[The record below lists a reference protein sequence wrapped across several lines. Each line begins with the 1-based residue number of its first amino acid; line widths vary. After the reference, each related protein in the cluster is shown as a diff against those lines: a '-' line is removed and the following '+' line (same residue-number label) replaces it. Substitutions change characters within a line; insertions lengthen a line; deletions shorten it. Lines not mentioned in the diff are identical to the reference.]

1 MIKIALCDDE
11 ESMVNLEKDKLI
23 EMASYESL
31 DIKTYTDSKL
41 FLEELK
47 KEDFHIIC
55 LDIEMPNVNGMEL
68 AREIR
73 AMGKESLL
81 IFITNYE
88 NKVFQSLH
96 YTPFR
101 FIRKRYLEK
110 ELEEAIFSAKEYI
123 LKSRMVFTF
132 EDKRIKENIPLKD
145 VLYLEVKGHFIYINT
160 INKQI
165 KFRGTMK
172 EMEEKFVKYDFIRPH
187 ISFLVNPAWIYIV
200 EEKQLVLENKSSIPL
215 SRSKK
220 EEVKQQFAEYLG
232 RRFQ

>member
-1 MIKIALCDDE
+1 
-11 ESMVNLEKDKLI
+11 
-23 EMASYESL
+23 
-31 DIKTYTDSKL
+31 
-41 FLEELK
+41 
-47 KEDFHIIC
+47 
-55 LDIEMPNVNGMEL
+55 
-68 AREIR
+68 
-73 AMGKESLL
+73 
-81 IFITNYE
+81 
-88 NKVFQSLH
+88 
-96 YTPFR
+96 
-101 FIRKRYLEK
+101 
-110 ELEEAIFSAKEYI
+110 
-123 LKSRMVFTF
+123 MVFTF

>member
-23 EMASYESL
+23 EMASYQSL

-110 ELEEAIFSAKEYI
+110 ELEEAIF
-123 LKSRMVFTF
+123 LQKSIF
-132 EDKRIKENIPLKD
+132 
-145 VLYLEVKGHFIYINT
+145 
-160 INKQI
+160 
-165 KFRGTMK
+165 
-172 EMEEKFVKYDFIRPH
+172 
-187 ISFLVNPAWIYIV
+187 
-200 EEKQLVLENKSSIPL
+200 
-215 SRSKK
+215 
-220 EEVKQQFAEYLG
+220 
-232 RRFQ
+232 